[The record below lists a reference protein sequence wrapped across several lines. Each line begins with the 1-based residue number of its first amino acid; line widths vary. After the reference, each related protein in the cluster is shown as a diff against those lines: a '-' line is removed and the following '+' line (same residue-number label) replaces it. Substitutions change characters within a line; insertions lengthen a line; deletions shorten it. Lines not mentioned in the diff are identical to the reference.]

1 MTTRCHTVPH
11 NIQDTSEGLESFDAP
26 ATPPDQFDG
35 QDHEVPNDFGSNDNV
50 VMEDVMPDYEE
61 RAPPAVPQP
70 GVGEDGGEGVQE
82 SYEPESSLQPEPT
95 TESPTTEP
103 LTNEPPTKQPPTR
116 EPPTKEPP
124 TKEPQTVQP
133 PTDPPE
139 TTTKNPITDPSK
151 PDPKC
156 NCIDDFAFWDKA
168 TEEEKKSDW

>member
-1 MTTRCHTVPH
+1 MRKSRWGNSDEDNANGDCDQTTFDEQKVPVESH

-70 GVGEDGGEGVQE
+70 GLGEYGGEGVQE

-95 TESPTTEP
+95 TEESSSDPQNQSEP
-103 LTNEPPTKQPPTR
+103 
-116 EPPTKEPP
+116 
-124 TKEPQTVQP
+124 V
-133 PTDPPE
+133 TDMR
-139 TTTKNPITDPSK
+139 
-151 PDPKC
+151 
-156 NCIDDFAFWDKA
+156 
-168 TEEEKKSDW
+168 